1 MIKLQTENEYYILYS
16 PDSLKYITDS
26 MENILLESFDKYK
39 EIFNVDEY
47 RQIQI
52 NFFDNIEDFRNYI
65 LSMRDDKESLP
76 SYAKGTFDNG
86 MINAFIESNISI
98 NSEEYNRKLYMAS
111 HELFHI
117 MYLELIL
124 NNDYSKRI
132 TWFDEG
138 MAQYL
143 SGEKDYLKDK
153 TKFRTFIEKVI
164 KKTKYIPN
172 LNSLSHG
179 ANFCDDKY
187 NGYDLSFIAVK
198 YIIEVLHK
206 DKIYYLLSDFD
217 KILDYGN
224 NVIVN
229 ALQYY
234 KEIISSQL

>member
-1 MIKLQTENEYYILYS
+1 MVKLQTENEYYILYS
-16 PDSLKYITDS
+16 PDTLKYITDT
-26 MENILLESFDKYK
+26 MEKILIDSFEKYK
-39 EIFNVDEY
+39 EIFNVDDY

-65 LSMRDDKESLP
+65 LSMREDKESLP

-124 NNDYSKRI
+124 KNDYSKRI

-153 TKFRTFIEKVI
+153 AKFKTFIEKVI
-164 KKTKYIPN
+164 KETKDIPN
-172 LNSLSHG
+172 LNFLSHD
-179 ANFCDDKY
+179 ANFCNDNY
-187 NGYDLSFIAVK
+187 NGYDLSFIAIK
-198 YIIEVLHK
+198 YIIEELHK
-206 DKIYYLLSDFD
+206 EKIYYLLSDFD
-217 KILDYGN
+217 KILYYGN
-224 NVIVN
+224 NVLFD
-229 ALQYY
+229 ALEYY
-234 KEIISSQL
+234 KKIIY